1 MRAVMRW
8 LDQHLWAYAL
18 LLVVVDAGVLM
29 AVRPSRSPIG
39 AVLSAAFYAVFSL
52 VLYRRRRRRD
62 LAAAGDEHA
71 DIRSLN
77 RLIGK
82 GRIPEDAAQRQQ
94 MRGLMTRRKRQLR
107 RLRWLVPT
115 FTAMV
120 LAIALLPLISGTW
133 VAALP
138 LLGLLVFLDGMVWL
152 GYRRQRRTL
161 RRLDQRLT

>member
-1 MRAVMRW
+1 MRGVMRW

-39 AVLSAAFYAVFSL
+39 AVLSAAFYAAFSL
-52 VLYRRRRRRD
+52 ALYRRRRRRD

-71 DIRSLN
+71 DIRGLN
-77 RLIGK
+77 RMINK
-82 GRIPEDAAQRQQ
+82 GRIPEDPARRQQ
-94 MRGLMTRRKRQLR
+94 MRGLMARRKGQLR
-107 RLRWLVPT
+107 RLRWLAPA

-120 LAIALLPLISGTW
+120 LAVAVLPLVSGKW

-138 LLGLLVFLDGMVWL
+138 LLGLLVVLDGMVWF

-161 RRLDQRLT
+161 RRLEQRLT